1 MQVLVKNG
9 TVESYP
15 YSIGNLRKDN
25 PQISFPKNPSP
36 ELMAQWNVYHVEPV
50 GAPSTDYT
58 QNLKEGHPVYDG
70 GWKQT
75 WIVTQAT
82 AGEIA
87 ERTQSMADGVRSG
100 RDDLLLKSDW
110 TQVSDAPVDKAAWA
124 EYRQSLRNI
133 PQQAGFPW
141 TVVWPTQPE

>member
-1 MQVLVKNG
+1 MYVKAING
-9 TVESYP
+9 VVESYP

-25 PQISFPKNPSP
+25 PQVSFPKNPTN
-36 ELMAQWNVYHVEPV
+36 ELLATWNVYPVEPV

-58 QNLKEGHPVYDG
+58 QNLKEGQPVYDG

-87 ERTQSMADGVRSG
+87 ERTQSMADSVRSG
-100 RDDLLLKSDW
+100 RDDLLVKSDW
-110 TQVSDAPVDKAAWA
+110 TQVADAPVDKAAWA
-124 EYRQSLRNI
+124 TYRQALRDL
-133 PQQAGFPW
+133 PQQAGFP
-141 TVVWPTQPE
+141 TTIDWPVKP